1 MSDAERIEQLIRERA
16 QGSKLYQQLDPGK
29 QALFEKSVGSL
40 VKVVDLRKVKTIGV
54 RVAMELSGAEDLLDK
69 MKASMV
75 SILGKPA
82 SGFSPALRNTARD
95 VLLALADPDP
105 TVTVE
110 NMRRRRRA
118 AQLIGGVSAGRQ
130 LKTNEVQPPSTG
142 ARTLRRRN

>member
-16 QGSKLYQQLDPGK
+16 QRSKLYQKLDPRR
-29 QALFEKSVGSL
+29 QAIFEKSVGSL
-40 VKVVDLRKVKTIGV
+40 VSGVDLHQVKTIGV
-54 RVAMELSGAEDLLDK
+54 RVAMELSGAENLLDE
-69 MKASMV
+69 MKVSMV
-75 SILGKPA
+75 SQFEKPA

-105 TVTVE
+105 AVTVE

-142 ARTLRRRN
+142 ARTLRRRK